1 MNSAA
6 VTRDRRSA
14 RVPRG
19 PGVDLRLVA
28 FWSIAVVIGVLVVVP
43 LGLLV
48 VNSFRSVSVG
58 DIEFSLKGLTLH
70 NYIEAYSSPATFR
83 MLLNSLWFAVG
94 SMILAMC
101 MGGVL
106 AFLAERT
113 DLRWRHAIPLMVM
126 IPLIMPSV
134 VKGIAWIFL
143 LSPRIGV
150 INQIG
155 RWLGL
160 DGPILSAYSLP
171 AMIWVEGVS
180 MSPLAFLLIAG
191 TIRRMDPSLEEAA
204 LGSGASTWT
213 TFSRVLLPLLKPGLA
228 GVAILLFVR
237 GIEAFEIP
245 MLLGF
250 SSGIFVFS
258 TTIYYSIRG
267 AFPPDYGLGFA
278 YSMTLVVVTLA
289 AILLYQRQLRHSE
302 RYTVV
307 VGKGYRPRLVPLG
320 KWAWPAWGFVGFYV
334 IFAAVLPLLIL
345 VWSSLLP
352 YYRPPSFK
360 ALSAVSLENYW
371 ELFASPALLNVAGN
385 TLLLGGIS
393 SVAIMFLA
401 IVCSWFVYRTGI
413 TGRKVLDVVVFL
425 PYAVSGM
432 VIGVAF
438 LVVFLSFPNP
448 LYNTIWIIVLAYVV
462 NYLPIGTRFT
472 NAAVVQVHKEL
483 EEAAWGSGAGFWT
496 TLRFV
501 WFPLLLPTLVNGFLF
516 VLILSFKV
524 MSIAML
530 LRGPDSMVLSV
541 YLWHLWDTGNPGTSS
556 ALSVLLIVVVTALSV
571 VARRLGGSV
580 AGGREL

>member
-1 MNSAA
+1 MNSATA
-6 VTRDRRSA
+6 IKTRPSTLKKGIN
-14 RVPRG
+14 VQ
-19 PGVDLRLVA
+19 LLA
-28 FWSIAVVIGVLVVVP
+28 FWTITVVIAIFVIVP

-48 VNSFRSVSVG
+48 VNSFRNVSVG
-58 DIEFSLKGLTLH
+58 DLEFSLQGLTLH

-94 SMILAMC
+94 SMTLAMC
-101 MGGVL
+101 MGGTL

-113 DLRWRHAIPLMVM
+113 DMRFRHLIPLVVMV
-126 IPLIMPSV
+126 PLIMPTI

-143 LSPRIGV
+143 LSPRIGI
-150 INQIG
+150 INKVG
-155 RWLGL
+155 MWLGM

-191 TIRRMDPSLEEAA
+191 TVRRMDPSLEEAA

-213 TFSRVLLPLLKPGLA
+213 TFSKVLLPLLKPGLA
-228 GVAILLFVR
+228 GVAILLFIR

-250 SSGIFVFS
+250 NSGIFVFS
-258 TTIYYSIRG
+258 TTIYYSLRG

-278 YSMTLVVVTLA
+278 YSMTLVVVTLG
-289 AILLYQRQLRHSE
+289 AILLYQRQLKHSE

-307 VGKGYRPRLVPLG
+307 VGKGYRPRAIPLG
-320 KWAWPAWGFVGFYV
+320 NWAYPAWAFMGFYV
-334 IFAAVLPLLIL
+334 IFAAVLPMLIL
-345 VWSSLLP
+345 LWSSFLP
-352 YYRPPSFK
+352 YYRPPSMK
-360 ALSAVSLENYW
+360 ALAALSLDNYW
-371 ELFASPALLNVAGN
+371 ELFASPALLDVAAN

-393 SVAIMFLA
+393 SIAIMFLA
-401 IVCSWFVYRTGI
+401 ILCSWFVYRTKI
-413 TGRKVLDVVVFL
+413 TGRKLLDIVVFL

-432 VIGVAF
+432 VVGVAF
-438 LVVFLSFPNP
+438 MVLFLSFPNP

-483 EEAAWGSGAGFWT
+483 EEAAWGSGAGFWS
-496 TLRFV
+496 TLRYI
-501 WFPLLLPTLVNGFLF
+501 WFPLLLPALVNGFLF

-524 MSIAML
+524 LSIAML

-541 YLWHLWDTGNPGTSS
+541 YLWHLWDTGNPGPSS
-556 ALSVLLIVVVTALSV
+556 ALAVLLVLVVTVLSV
-571 VARRLGGSV
+571 FARRIGGSI

>member
-6 VTRDRRSA
+6 ATRNPRPARTFRGRS
-14 RVPRG
+14 
-19 PGVDLRLVA
+19 VDLRLVA

-48 VNSFRSVSVG
+48 VNSFRNVSVG
-58 DIEFSLKGLTLH
+58 EVEFSLTGLTLQ

-83 MLLNSLWFAVG
+83 MLLNSLWFALG
-94 SMILAMC
+94 SMTLAMTI
-101 MGGVL
+101 GSVL

-113 DLRWRHAIPLMVM
+113 DLRWRQAIPMMVM

-134 VKGIAWIFL
+134 VEGIAWIFL

-150 INQIG
+150 INQVG
-155 RWLGL
+155 RWFGME
-160 DGPILSAYSLP
+160 GPILSAYSLP

-180 MSPLAFLLIAG
+180 MSPLAFLLVAA

-213 TFSRVLLPLLKPGLA
+213 TFSKVLLPLLKPGLA
-228 GVAILLFVR
+228 GVAILLFIR

-278 YSMTLVVVTLA
+278 YSMTLVVLTLA
-289 AILLYQRQLRHSE
+289 AILLYQRQLRHAE

-307 VGKGYRPRLVPLG
+307 VGKGYRPRLVSLG
-320 KWAWPAWGFVGFYV
+320 RWTWPAWGFVVFYL
-334 IFAAVLPLLIL
+334 IFAAVLPMLIL

-352 YYRPPSFK
+352 YYRPPSMA
-360 ALSAVSLENYW
+360 ALAAVSLENYR

-401 IVCSWFVYRTGI
+401 IVCSWFVYRTRI

-438 LVVFLSFPNP
+438 LVVFLAFPNP

-501 WFPLLLPTLVNGFLF
+501 WFPLLLPALVNGFLF

-556 ALSVLLIVVVTALSV
+556 ALSVMLIVVVSALSLL
-571 VARRLGGSV
+571 ARKLGGGA

>member
-1 MNSAA
+1 MKSATA
-6 VTRDRRSA
+6 ITTRPARR
-14 RVPRG
+14 R
-19 PGVDLRLVA
+19 PGINVQLTA
-28 FWSIAVVIGVLVVVP
+28 FWTITVVIAIFVIVP

-48 VNSFRSVSVG
+48 INSFRDVSVG
-58 DIEFSLKGLTLH
+58 DLEFSLSGLTLH
-70 NYIEAYSSPATFR
+70 NYVEAYSSPATYR
-83 MLLNSLWFAVG
+83 MLLNSVWFAVG
-94 SMILAMC
+94 SMVMAMF
-101 MGGVL
+101 MGGTL

-113 DLRWRHAIPLMVM
+113 DMRYRHLIPLMVM
-126 IPLIMPSV
+126 VPLIMPTI

-155 RWLGL
+155 MWLGL

-191 TIRRMDPSLEEAA
+191 TVRRMDPSLEEAA

-213 TFSRVLLPLLKPGLA
+213 TFSKVLLPLLKPGLA

-250 SSGIFVFS
+250 NSGIFVFS
-258 TTIYYSIRG
+258 TTIYYSLRG
-267 AFPPDYGLGFA
+267 AFPPAYGLGFA
-278 YSMTLVVVTLA
+278 YSMTLVIVTLG
-289 AILLYQRQLRHSE
+289 AILLYQRQLKHSE

-307 VGKGYRPRLVPLG
+307 VGKGYRPRAIPLG
-320 KWAWPAWGFVGFYV
+320 RWAYPAWGFVGFYL
-334 IFAAVLPLLIL
+334 IFAAVLPMLIL
-345 VWSSLLP
+345 LWSSFLP
-352 YYRPPSFK
+352 YYRAPSIK
-360 ALSAVSLENYW
+360 ALSALSLDNYW
-371 ELFASPALLNVAGN
+371 ELFASPALLDVAAN

-401 IVCSWFVYRTGI
+401 VLCSWFVYRTKI
-413 TGRKVLDVVVFL
+413 VGRKLLDIVVFL

-432 VIGVAF
+432 VVGVAF
-438 LVVFLSFPNP
+438 MVLFLSFPNP

-483 EEAAWGSGAGFWT
+483 EEAAWGSGAGFWS
-496 TLRFV
+496 TLRYI
-501 WFPLLLPTLVNGFLF
+501 WFPLLLPALVNGFLF

-524 MSIAML
+524 LSIAML

-541 YLWHLWDTGNPGTSS
+541 YLWHLWDTGNPGPSS
-556 ALSVLLIVVVTALSV
+556 ALSVLLVLVVTVLSV
-571 VARRLGGSV
+571 VARRIGGIV